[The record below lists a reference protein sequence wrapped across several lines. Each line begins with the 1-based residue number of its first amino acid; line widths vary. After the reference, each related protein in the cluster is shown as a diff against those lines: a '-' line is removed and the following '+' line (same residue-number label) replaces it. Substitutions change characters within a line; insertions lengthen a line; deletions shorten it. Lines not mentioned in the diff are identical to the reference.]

1 MDRIAENFFDLEVM
15 ARYLPSII
23 DGVFVTIHL
32 AILIVLSGLAL
43 GFVLAVVRA
52 FQIRPVNW
60 LIVLVVDVFRA
71 LPPIVIMIVF
81 YFALP
86 FVGISMSGFVV
97 AWLSLTLV
105 LASFAEEIFWTGIL
119 SVDRGQW
126 EAARS
131 TGLGF
136 LPTLRDVVLPQA
148 VRLTIPPLTNRT
160 IVITK
165 STAIASVVAV
175 QEILTQAS
183 AAQAFSANTTPLTM
197 AAGPPTS
204 SSSCPSSSSA
214 DGWNRA
220 SGGSADARPGTRR
233 MEALVH
239 NFFNLEILLKV
250 HPLLLKGFWMT
261 IQLCLLVVPLGVA
274 GGLVVGGRLQ
284 LPRALAQLAAHRL
297 RRLLPLVP
305 RRSCCSSSCSTA
317 CPSSVSRC
325 RASSRC

>member
-1 MDRIAENFFDLEVM
+1 MDRIAENFFDLAVM
-15 ARYLPSII
+15 AKYLPSII

-136 LPTLRDVVLPQA
+136 LQTLRDVVLPQA

-197 AAGPPTS
+197 AAV
-204 SSSCPSSSSA
+204 A
-214 DGWNRA
+214 Y
-220 SGGSADARPGTRR
+220 
-233 MEALVH
+233 LVI
-239 NFFNLEILLKV
+239 F
-250 HPLLLKGFWMT
+250 
-261 IQLCLLVVPLGVA
+261 
-274 GGLVVGGRLQ
+274 
-284 LPRALAQLAAHRL
+284 
-297 RRLLPLVP
+297 LPLV
-305 RRSCCSSSCSTA
+305 
-317 CPSSVSRC
+317 VLSRWVE
-325 RASSRC
+325 SRFGWKR

>member
-1 MDRIAENFFDLEVM
+1 MNRIAENFFDVEVM
-15 ARYLPSII
+15 AKYLPSII

-32 AILIVLSGLAL
+32 AVLIVLSGLVL

-52 FQIRPVNW
+52 FQIRAVNW

-136 LPTLRDVVLPQA
+136 LQTLRDVVLPQA

-175 QEILTQAS
+175 QEILTQAG

-197 AAGPPTS
+197 AAI
-204 SSSCPSSSSA
+204 A
-214 DGWNRA
+214 Y
-220 SGGSADARPGTRR
+220 
-233 MEALVH
+233 LVI
-239 NFFNLEILLKV
+239 F
-250 HPLLLKGFWMT
+250 
-261 IQLCLLVVPLGVA
+261 
-274 GGLVVGGRLQ
+274 
-284 LPRALAQLAAHRL
+284 
-297 RRLLPLVP
+297 LPLV
-305 RRSCCSSSCSTA
+305 
-317 CPSSVSRC
+317 VLSRWIE
-325 RASSRC
+325 SRFGWKH

>member
-1 MDRIAENFFDLEVM
+1 MNRIAENFFDLAVM
-15 ARYLPSII
+15 AKYLPSII
-23 DGVFVTIHL
+23 DGVWVTIHL
-32 AILIVLSGLAL
+32 AVLIVLSGLAL
-43 GFVLAVVRA
+43 GFFLAVVRA

-136 LPTLRDVVLPQA
+136 LQTLRDVVLPQA

-197 AAGPPTS
+197 AAI
-204 SSSCPSSSSA
+204 A
-214 DGWNRA
+214 Y
-220 SGGSADARPGTRR
+220 
-233 MEALVH
+233 LLI
-239 NFFNLEILLKV
+239 FF
-250 HPLLLKGFWMT
+250 P
-261 IQLCLLVVPLGVA
+261 LVVL
-274 GGLVVGGRLQ
+274 
-284 LPRALAQLAAHRL
+284 
-297 RRLLPLVP
+297 
-305 RRSCCSSSCSTA
+305 
-317 CPSSVSRC
+317 SRWVE
-325 RASSRC
+325 SRFGWKR

>member
-1 MDRIAENFFDLEVM
+1 MDRIAENFFDFAVM
-15 ARYLPSII
+15 AKYLPSII
-23 DGVFVTIHL
+23 DGVVVTVHL
-32 AILIVLSGLAL
+32 AVLIVLSGLAL

-136 LPTLRDVVLPQA
+136 LQTLRDVVLPQA

-197 AAGPPTS
+197 AAV
-204 SSSCPSSSSA
+204 A
-214 DGWNRA
+214 Y
-220 SGGSADARPGTRR
+220 
-233 MEALVH
+233 LVI
-239 NFFNLEILLKV
+239 F
-250 HPLLLKGFWMT
+250 
-261 IQLCLLVVPLGVA
+261 
-274 GGLVVGGRLQ
+274 
-284 LPRALAQLAAHRL
+284 
-297 RRLLPLVP
+297 LPLV
-305 RRSCCSSSCSTA
+305 
-317 CPSSVSRC
+317 VLSRWVE
-325 RASSRC
+325 SRFGWKR

>member
-1 MDRIAENFFDLEVM
+1 MNRIAENFFDLEVM

-23 DGVFVTIHL
+23 DGVWVTIHL
-32 AILIVLSGLAL
+32 AVLIVLSGLAL

-71 LPPIVIMIVF
+71 LPPIVVMIVF

-136 LPTLRDVVLPQA
+136 LQTLRDVVLPQA

-175 QEILTQAS
+175 PEILTQAS

-197 AAGPPTS
+197 AAI
-204 SSSCPSSSSA
+204 A
-214 DGWNRA
+214 Y
-220 SGGSADARPGTRR
+220 
-233 MEALVH
+233 LVI
-239 NFFNLEILLKV
+239 FF
-250 HPLLLKGFWMT
+250 P
-261 IQLCLLVVPLGVA
+261 LVVL
-274 GGLVVGGRLQ
+274 
-284 LPRALAQLAAHRL
+284 
-297 RRLLPLVP
+297 
-305 RRSCCSSSCSTA
+305 
-317 CPSSVSRC
+317 SRWVE
-325 RASSRC
+325 SRFGWKR

>member
-1 MDRIAENFFDLEVM
+1 MDRIAENFFDLDVM
-15 ARYLPSII
+15 AKYLPSIL
-23 DGVFVTIHL
+23 DGAWVTVQL
-32 AILIVLSGLAL
+32 AVLIVLSGLAL
-43 GFVLAVVRA
+43 GFALAVVRA

-60 LIVLVVDVFRA
+60 LIVLVADVFRA
-71 LPPIVIMIVF
+71 LPPIVVMIVF

-86 FVGISMSGFVV
+86 FVGVSMSGFTV

-136 LPTLRDVVLPQA
+136 LQTLRDVVLPQA

-197 AAGPPTS
+197 AA
-204 SSSCPSSSSA
+204 A
-214 DGWNRA
+214 A
-220 SGGSADARPGTRR
+220 Y
-233 MEALVH
+233 LVI
-239 NFFNLEILLKV
+239 F
-250 HPLLLKGFWMT
+250 
-261 IQLCLLVVPLGVA
+261 
-274 GGLVVGGRLQ
+274 
-284 LPRALAQLAAHRL
+284 
-297 RRLLPLVP
+297 LPLV
-305 RRSCCSSSCSTA
+305 
-317 CPSSVSRC
+317 VLSRWVE
-325 RASSRC
+325 SRFGWKR

>member
-1 MDRIAENFFDLEVM
+1 MNRIAENFFDLEVM
-15 ARYLPSII
+15 AKYLPSII
-23 DGVFVTIHL
+23 DGVWVTIHL
-32 AILIVLSGLAL
+32 AVLIVLSGLAL

-136 LPTLRDVVLPQA
+136 LQTLRDVVLPQA

-197 AAGPPTS
+197 AAI
-204 SSSCPSSSSA
+204 A
-214 DGWNRA
+214 Y
-220 SGGSADARPGTRR
+220 
-233 MEALVH
+233 LVI
-239 NFFNLEILLKV
+239 FF
-250 HPLLLKGFWMT
+250 P
-261 IQLCLLVVPLGVA
+261 LVVL
-274 GGLVVGGRLQ
+274 
-284 LPRALAQLAAHRL
+284 
-297 RRLLPLVP
+297 
-305 RRSCCSSSCSTA
+305 
-317 CPSSVSRC
+317 SRWVE
-325 RASSRC
+325 SRFGWKR

>member
-1 MDRIAENFFDLEVM
+1 MDRIAENFFDLDVM

-32 AILIVLSGLAL
+32 AVLIVLSGLAL

-136 LPTLRDVVLPQA
+136 LQTLRDVVLPQA

-197 AAGPPTS
+197 AAI
-204 SSSCPSSSSA
+204 A
-214 DGWNRA
+214 Y
-220 SGGSADARPGTRR
+220 
-233 MEALVH
+233 LVI
-239 NFFNLEILLKV
+239 F
-250 HPLLLKGFWMT
+250 
-261 IQLCLLVVPLGVA
+261 
-274 GGLVVGGRLQ
+274 
-284 LPRALAQLAAHRL
+284 
-297 RRLLPLVP
+297 LPLV
-305 RRSCCSSSCSTA
+305 
-317 CPSSVSRC
+317 VLSRWVE
-325 RASSRC
+325 SRFGWKR

>member
-1 MDRIAENFFDLEVM
+1 MDRIAENFFDLAVM
-15 ARYLPSII
+15 AKYLPSII

-32 AILIVLSGLAL
+32 AVLIVLSGLAL
-43 GFVLAVVRA
+43 GFALAVVRA

-136 LPTLRDVVLPQA
+136 LQTLRDVVLPQA

-197 AAGPPTS
+197 AAV
-204 SSSCPSSSSA
+204 A
-214 DGWNRA
+214 Y
-220 SGGSADARPGTRR
+220 
-233 MEALVH
+233 LVI
-239 NFFNLEILLKV
+239 F
-250 HPLLLKGFWMT
+250 
-261 IQLCLLVVPLGVA
+261 
-274 GGLVVGGRLQ
+274 
-284 LPRALAQLAAHRL
+284 
-297 RRLLPLVP
+297 LPLV
-305 RRSCCSSSCSTA
+305 
-317 CPSSVSRC
+317 VLSRWVE
-325 RASSRC
+325 SRFGWKR

>member
-15 ARYLPSII
+15 ARYLPSIV

-32 AILIVLSGLAL
+32 AILIVVSGIAL

-71 LPPIVIMIVF
+71 LPPVVIMIVF

-136 LPTLRDVVLPQA
+136 LQTLRDVVLPQA

-197 AAGPPTS
+197 AAV
-204 SSSCPSSSSA
+204 A
-214 DGWNRA
+214 Y
-220 SGGSADARPGTRR
+220 
-233 MEALVH
+233 LVI
-239 NFFNLEILLKV
+239 F
-250 HPLLLKGFWMT
+250 
-261 IQLCLLVVPLGVA
+261 
-274 GGLVVGGRLQ
+274 
-284 LPRALAQLAAHRL
+284 
-297 RRLLPLVP
+297 LPLV
-305 RRSCCSSSCSTA
+305 
-317 CPSSVSRC
+317 VLSRWVE
-325 RASSRC
+325 SRFGWKR

>member
-1 MDRIAENFFDLEVM
+1 MNRIAENFFDLEVM
-15 ARYLPSII
+15 AKYLPSII

-32 AILIVLSGLAL
+32 AVLIVLSGLVL

-60 LIVLVVDVFRA
+60 LIILVVDVFRA

-136 LPTLRDVVLPQA
+136 LQTLRDVVLPQA

-197 AAGPPTS
+197 AA
-204 SSSCPSSSSA
+204 
-214 DGWNRA
+214 
-220 SGGSADARPGTRR
+220 
-233 MEALVH
+233 
-239 NFFNLEILLKV
+239 
-250 HPLLLKGFWMT
+250 
-261 IQLCLLVVPLGVA
+261 VA
-274 GGLVVGGRLQ
+274 YLIIF
-284 LPRALAQLAAHRL
+284 
-297 RRLLPLVP
+297 LPLV
-305 RRSCCSSSCSTA
+305 
-317 CPSSVSRC
+317 VLSRWVE
-325 RASSRC
+325 SRFGWKR

>member
-1 MDRIAENFFDLEVM
+1 MNRIAENFFDLEVM
-15 ARYLPSII
+15 AKYLPSII

-32 AILIVLSGLAL
+32 AVLIVLSGLVL

-136 LPTLRDVVLPQA
+136 LQTLRDVVLPQA

-197 AAGPPTS
+197 AAI
-204 SSSCPSSSSA
+204 A
-214 DGWNRA
+214 Y
-220 SGGSADARPGTRR
+220 
-233 MEALVH
+233 LVI
-239 NFFNLEILLKV
+239 FF
-250 HPLLLKGFWMT
+250 P
-261 IQLCLLVVPLGVA
+261 LVVL
-274 GGLVVGGRLQ
+274 
-284 LPRALAQLAAHRL
+284 
-297 RRLLPLVP
+297 
-305 RRSCCSSSCSTA
+305 
-317 CPSSVSRC
+317 SRWVE
-325 RASSRC
+325 SRFGWKR

>member
-1 MDRIAENFFDLEVM
+1 MNRIAENFFDLAVM
-15 ARYLPSII
+15 AKYLPSII
-23 DGVFVTIHL
+23 DGVWVTIHL
-32 AILIVLSGLAL
+32 AVLIVLSGLAL
-43 GFVLAVVRA
+43 GFFLAVVRA

-136 LPTLRDVVLPQA
+136 LQTLRDVVLPQA

-197 AAGPPTS
+197 AAI
-204 SSSCPSSSSA
+204 A
-214 DGWNRA
+214 Y
-220 SGGSADARPGTRR
+220 
-233 MEALVH
+233 LVI
-239 NFFNLEILLKV
+239 FF
-250 HPLLLKGFWMT
+250 P
-261 IQLCLLVVPLGVA
+261 LVVL
-274 GGLVVGGRLQ
+274 
-284 LPRALAQLAAHRL
+284 
-297 RRLLPLVP
+297 
-305 RRSCCSSSCSTA
+305 
-317 CPSSVSRC
+317 SRWVE
-325 RASSRC
+325 SRFGWKR

>member
-1 MDRIAENFFDLEVM
+1 MNRIAENFFDLEVM

-32 AILIVLSGLAL
+32 AVLVVLSGLAL

-136 LPTLRDVVLPQA
+136 LQTLRDVVLPQA

-197 AAGPPTS
+197 AAV
-204 SSSCPSSSSA
+204 A
-214 DGWNRA
+214 Y
-220 SGGSADARPGTRR
+220 
-233 MEALVH
+233 LVI
-239 NFFNLEILLKV
+239 F
-250 HPLLLKGFWMT
+250 
-261 IQLCLLVVPLGVA
+261 
-274 GGLVVGGRLQ
+274 
-284 LPRALAQLAAHRL
+284 
-297 RRLLPLVP
+297 LPLV
-305 RRSCCSSSCSTA
+305 
-317 CPSSVSRC
+317 VLSRWVE
-325 RASSRC
+325 SRFAWKR

>member
-1 MDRIAENFFDLEVM
+1 MDRIAENFFDLDVM
-15 ARYLPSII
+15 VKYLPSIL
-23 DGVFVTIHL
+23 DGAWVTVQL
-32 AILIVLSGLAL
+32 AVLIVLSGLAL
-43 GFVLAVVRA
+43 GFALAVVRA

-60 LIVLVVDVFRA
+60 LIVLVADVFRA
-71 LPPIVIMIVF
+71 LPPIVVMIVF

-86 FVGISMSGFVV
+86 FVGVSMSGFTV

-136 LPTLRDVVLPQA
+136 LQTLRDVVLPQA

-197 AAGPPTS
+197 AA
-204 SSSCPSSSSA
+204 A
-214 DGWNRA
+214 A
-220 SGGSADARPGTRR
+220 Y
-233 MEALVH
+233 LVI
-239 NFFNLEILLKV
+239 F
-250 HPLLLKGFWMT
+250 
-261 IQLCLLVVPLGVA
+261 
-274 GGLVVGGRLQ
+274 
-284 LPRALAQLAAHRL
+284 
-297 RRLLPLVP
+297 LPLV
-305 RRSCCSSSCSTA
+305 
-317 CPSSVSRC
+317 VLSRWVE
-325 RASSRC
+325 SRFGWKR

>member
-1 MDRIAENFFDLEVM
+1 MDRIAENFFDLAVM
-15 ARYLPSII
+15 AKYLPSIL
-23 DGVFVTIHL
+23 DGVWVTVHL
-32 AILIVLSGLAL
+32 AVLIVLSGLAL

-60 LIVLVVDVFRA
+60 LIVLVADVFRA
-71 LPPIVIMIVF
+71 LPPIVVMIVF

-136 LPTLRDVVLPQA
+136 LGTLRDVVLPQA
-148 VRLTIPPLTNRT
+148 IRLTIPPLTNRT

-183 AAQAFSANTTPLTM
+183 AAQAFSANTTPLMM
-197 AAGPPTS
+197 AAV
-204 SSSCPSSSSA
+204 A
-214 DGWNRA
+214 Y
-220 SGGSADARPGTRR
+220 
-233 MEALVH
+233 LVI
-239 NFFNLEILLKV
+239 F
-250 HPLLLKGFWMT
+250 
-261 IQLCLLVVPLGVA
+261 
-274 GGLVVGGRLQ
+274 
-284 LPRALAQLAAHRL
+284 
-297 RRLLPLVP
+297 LPLV
-305 RRSCCSSSCSTA
+305 
-317 CPSSVSRC
+317 VLSRWVE
-325 RASSRC
+325 SRFGWKR

>member
-1 MDRIAENFFDLEVM
+1 MNRIAENFFDLAVM
-15 ARYLPSII
+15 AKYLPSII
-23 DGVFVTIHL
+23 DGVWVTIHL
-32 AILIVLSGLAL
+32 AVLIVLSGLAL

-52 FQIRPVNW
+52 FQIRAVNW

-136 LPTLRDVVLPQA
+136 LQTLRDVVLPQA

-197 AAGPPTS
+197 AAI
-204 SSSCPSSSSA
+204 A
-214 DGWNRA
+214 Y
-220 SGGSADARPGTRR
+220 
-233 MEALVH
+233 LVI
-239 NFFNLEILLKV
+239 FF
-250 HPLLLKGFWMT
+250 P
-261 IQLCLLVVPLGVA
+261 LVVL
-274 GGLVVGGRLQ
+274 
-284 LPRALAQLAAHRL
+284 
-297 RRLLPLVP
+297 
-305 RRSCCSSSCSTA
+305 
-317 CPSSVSRC
+317 SRWVE
-325 RASSRC
+325 SRFGWKR

>member
-1 MDRIAENFFDLEVM
+1 MDRIAENFFDLAVM
-15 ARYLPSII
+15 AKYLPSIL
-23 DGVFVTIHL
+23 DGVWVTVHL
-32 AILIVLSGLAL
+32 ALLIVLSGLAL
-43 GFVLAVVRA
+43 GFGLAVVRA

-60 LIVLVVDVFRA
+60 LIVLVADVFRA
-71 LPPIVIMIVF
+71 LPPIVVMIVF

-86 FVGISMSGFVV
+86 FVGVSMSGFVV

-105 LASFAEEIFWTGIL
+105 LAAFAEEIFWTGIL

-136 LPTLRDVVLPQA
+136 LQTLRDVVLPQA

-197 AAGPPTS
+197 AA
-204 SSSCPSSSSA
+204 
-214 DGWNRA
+214 
-220 SGGSADARPGTRR
+220 
-233 MEALVH
+233 
-239 NFFNLEILLKV
+239 
-250 HPLLLKGFWMT
+250 
-261 IQLCLLVVPLGVA
+261 VA
-274 GGLVVGGRLQ
+274 Y
-284 LPRALAQLAAHRL
+284 LAIF
-297 RRLLPLVP
+297 LPLV
-305 RRSCCSSSCSTA
+305 
-317 CPSSVSRC
+317 VLSRWVE
-325 RASSRC
+325 SRFGWKR

>member
-1 MDRIAENFFDLEVM
+1 MNRIAENFFDVGVM
-15 ARYLPSII
+15 AKYLPSII

-32 AILIVLSGLAL
+32 AVLIVLSGLAL
-43 GFVLAVVRA
+43 GFALAVVRA

-60 LIVLVVDVFRA
+60 FIVLVVDVFRA

-136 LPTLRDVVLPQA
+136 FQTLRDVVLPQA

-183 AAQAFSANTTPLTM
+183 AAQAFSANTTPLMM
-197 AAGPPTS
+197 AAV
-204 SSSCPSSSSA
+204 A
-214 DGWNRA
+214 Y
-220 SGGSADARPGTRR
+220 
-233 MEALVH
+233 LVI
-239 NFFNLEILLKV
+239 F
-250 HPLLLKGFWMT
+250 
-261 IQLCLLVVPLGVA
+261 
-274 GGLVVGGRLQ
+274 
-284 LPRALAQLAAHRL
+284 
-297 RRLLPLVP
+297 LPLV
-305 RRSCCSSSCSTA
+305 
-317 CPSSVSRC
+317 VLSRWVE
-325 RASSRC
+325 SRFGWTR

>member
-1 MDRIAENFFDLEVM
+1 MNRIAENFFDLEVM

-23 DGVFVTIHL
+23 DGAFVTIHL
-32 AILIVLSGLAL
+32 AVLIVLSGLAL
-43 GFVLAVVRA
+43 GFVLAVIRA

-136 LPTLRDVVLPQA
+136 LQTLRDVVLPQA

-160 IVITK
+160 IVITQEHGHRIGGRGAGDPHPGK
-165 STAIASVVAV
+165 RRAGLLGQHDPPHDGRGRLPRHLSAPRRPQPVGGVALRV
-175 QEILTQAS
+175 EALTLAP
-183 AAQAFSANTTPLTM
+183 FSPDGSPRPT
-197 AAGPPTS
+197 TS
-204 SSSCPSSSSA
+204 STSRSCSRSIRFSS
-214 DGWNRA
+214 RA
-220 SGGSADARPGTRR
+220 SG
-233 MEALVH
+233 
-239 NFFNLEILLKV
+239 
-250 HPLLLKGFWMT
+250 
-261 IQLCLLVVPLGVA
+261 
-274 GGLVVGGRLQ
+274 
-284 LPRALAQLAAHRL
+284 
-297 RRLLPLVP
+297 
-305 RRSCCSSSCSTA
+305 
-317 CPSSVSRC
+317 
-325 RASSRC
+325 

>member
-1 MDRIAENFFDLEVM
+1 MDRIAENFFDLAVM
-15 ARYLPSII
+15 AKYLPSIL
-23 DGVFVTIHL
+23 DGVWVTVHL
-32 AILIVLSGLAL
+32 AVLIVLSGLAL

-60 LIVLVVDVFRA
+60 LIVLVADVFRA
-71 LPPIVIMIVF
+71 LPPIVVMIVF

-136 LPTLRDVVLPQA
+136 LQTLRDVVLPQA

-183 AAQAFSANTTPLTM
+183 AAQAFSANTTPLMM
-197 AAGPPTS
+197 AAV
-204 SSSCPSSSSA
+204 A
-214 DGWNRA
+214 Y
-220 SGGSADARPGTRR
+220 
-233 MEALVH
+233 LVI
-239 NFFNLEILLKV
+239 F
-250 HPLLLKGFWMT
+250 
-261 IQLCLLVVPLGVA
+261 
-274 GGLVVGGRLQ
+274 
-284 LPRALAQLAAHRL
+284 
-297 RRLLPLVP
+297 LPLV
-305 RRSCCSSSCSTA
+305 
-317 CPSSVSRC
+317 VLSRWVE
-325 RASSRC
+325 SRFGWKR

>member
-1 MDRIAENFFDLEVM
+1 MNRIAENFFDLDVM
-15 ARYLPSII
+15 AKYLPSII
-23 DGVFVTIHL
+23 DGVWVTIHL
-32 AILIVLSGLAL
+32 AVLIVLSGIVL

-52 FQIRPVNW
+52 FQIRAVNW

-136 LPTLRDVVLPQA
+136 LQTLRDVVLPQA

-175 QEILTQAS
+175 QEILTQAG

-197 AAGPPTS
+197 AAV
-204 SSSCPSSSSA
+204 A
-214 DGWNRA
+214 Y
-220 SGGSADARPGTRR
+220 
-233 MEALVH
+233 LVI
-239 NFFNLEILLKV
+239 F
-250 HPLLLKGFWMT
+250 
-261 IQLCLLVVPLGVA
+261 
-274 GGLVVGGRLQ
+274 
-284 LPRALAQLAAHRL
+284 
-297 RRLLPLVP
+297 LPLV
-305 RRSCCSSSCSTA
+305 
-317 CPSSVSRC
+317 VLSRWIE
-325 RASSRC
+325 SRFGWKH

>member
-1 MDRIAENFFDLEVM
+1 MDRIAENFFDLAVM
-15 ARYLPSII
+15 AKYLPSIL
-23 DGVFVTIHL
+23 DGVWVTVHL
-32 AILIVLSGLAL
+32 AVLIVLSGLAL

-60 LIVLVVDVFRA
+60 LIVLVADVFRA
-71 LPPIVIMIVF
+71 LPPIVVMIVF

-136 LPTLRDVVLPQA
+136 LGTLRDVVLPQA

-183 AAQAFSANTTPLTM
+183 AAQAFSANTTPLMM
-197 AAGPPTS
+197 AA
-204 SSSCPSSSSA
+204 
-214 DGWNRA
+214 
-220 SGGSADARPGTRR
+220 
-233 MEALVH
+233 
-239 NFFNLEILLKV
+239 
-250 HPLLLKGFWMT
+250 
-261 IQLCLLVVPLGVA
+261 VA
-274 GGLVVGGRLQ
+274 Y
-284 LPRALAQLAAHRL
+284 LAIF
-297 RRLLPLVP
+297 LPLV
-305 RRSCCSSSCSTA
+305 
-317 CPSSVSRC
+317 VLSRWVE
-325 RASSRC
+325 SRFGWKR

>member
-1 MDRIAENFFDLEVM
+1 MDRIAENFFDLAVM
-15 ARYLPSII
+15 AKYLPSII

-32 AILIVLSGLAL
+32 AVLIVLSGLAL
-43 GFVLAVVRA
+43 GFALAVVRA

-136 LPTLRDVVLPQA
+136 LQTLRDVVLPQA

-197 AAGPPTS
+197 AA
-204 SSSCPSSSSA
+204 
-214 DGWNRA
+214 
-220 SGGSADARPGTRR
+220 
-233 MEALVH
+233 
-239 NFFNLEILLKV
+239 
-250 HPLLLKGFWMT
+250 
-261 IQLCLLVVPLGVA
+261 VA
-274 GGLVVGGRLQ
+274 YLIIF
-284 LPRALAQLAAHRL
+284 
-297 RRLLPLVP
+297 LPLV
-305 RRSCCSSSCSTA
+305 
-317 CPSSVSRC
+317 VLSRWVE
-325 RASSRC
+325 SRFGWKR